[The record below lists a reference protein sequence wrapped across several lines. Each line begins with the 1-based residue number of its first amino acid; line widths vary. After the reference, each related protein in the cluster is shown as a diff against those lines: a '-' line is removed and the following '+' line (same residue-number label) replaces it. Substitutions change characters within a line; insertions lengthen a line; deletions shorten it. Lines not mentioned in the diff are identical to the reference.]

1 MILILAEP
9 DDPLAGCIQ
18 TQIGERG
25 RPVRRLSERELM
37 EETPVA
43 LERDGRRFGGF
54 LRLPGGD
61 VHVQDVSGVLVR
73 ISRRWW
79 PSPSFDPPDQM
90 FVYHETTAAL
100 FCLLAGLSC
109 PVINRFDLGW
119 WLCDRAYPE
128 QLREELGERLGLR
141 LDRSDGVDEMAGPGT
156 ARRPLSVYAVDGRLI
171 PASGAAAPMPDH
183 LAGRSADL
191 AAWQADSGLRICR
204 LDLLDGDEPVLER
217 LDPCPS
223 LVDEAPGVTEQVA
236 AAALEMLS

>member
-9 DDPLAGCIQ
+9 DDPLAGSLQ
-18 TQIGERG
+18 TRIGERG

-37 EETPVA
+37 EETPIA
-43 LERDGRRFGGF
+43 LERQGRRFGGF

-61 VHVQDVSGVLVR
+61 VRVQDLSGVVVR

-79 PSPSFDPPDQM
+79 PSPSFDPSDQM

-119 WLCDRAYPE
+119 WLRDPAHPE
-128 QLREELGERLGLR
+128 LLREELAERLGLR
-141 LDRSDGVDEMAGPGT
+141 PDGMDGPGSP
-156 ARRPLSVYAVDGRLI
+156 RRPLSVYAVDGRLI
-171 PASGAAAPMPDH
+171 PASGASAPLAERLSGLSAA
-183 LAGRSADL
+183 LAS
-191 AAWQADSGLRICR
+191 WQASSGLRICR
-204 LDLLDGDEPVLER
+204 LDLSGGDEPVLER
-217 LDPCPS
+217 LDPCPT
-223 LVDEAPGVTEQVA
+223 LVDEAPAVTEQIA